1 MRVARAGVAVLLA
14 LPALAGCLQVGDA
27 GSSGDPVPAPA
38 AFLRSEPYPDL
49 VVEVD
54 HVAGFAPDPRALS
67 AFEGSLRDV
76 TDKRSIAVTTGG
88 SIEPQAGQL
97 DAADLRATHRSTLD
111 RPIDRSTAVLHILY
125 VDGAIDGAEE
135 LLGASMVR
143 GRSAQIFVFGE
154 QLDATARPALGPS
167 GVMLAADEIQVRL
180 EAYTLVHE
188 LGHVLGLVDN
198 GVPMASDH
206 EDPQRP
212 GHSSNPQSV
221 MYHAAG
227 LDRVLEGAPGDGG
240 VLTHGFDAADL
251 EDLRRVRD
259 GEVEPTHP
267 TIRAGW
273 P

>member
-1 MRVARAGVAVLLA
+1 MRAASAGVAVLLA

-54 HVAGFAPDPRALS
+54 HVTGLAPDPRALS
-67 AFEGSLRDV
+67 AFEDLLRDV
-76 TDKRSIAVTTGG
+76 TDKRSITVTG
-88 SIEPQAGQL
+88 SAGL
-97 DAADLRATHRSTLD
+97 GPLPDRLSAADLRVAHRSSLD
-111 RPIDRSTAVLHILY
+111 QPIDRSTAVLHILY

-135 LLGASMVR
+135 LLGATMVR
-143 GRSAQIFVFGE
+143 GPSAQIFVFGD
-154 QLDATARPALGPS
+154 QMDAVARPALEPS
-167 GVMLAADEIQVRL
+167 GAMLAADEVQVRL

-212 GHSSNPQSV
+212 GHSSNPASV

-227 LDRVLEGAPGDGG
+227 VDRVLEGAPGGGG
-240 VLTHGFDAADL
+240 VLTHGFDDADL
-251 EDLRRVRD
+251 EDLRRVRE

-267 TIRAGW
+267 RIRAGW
-273 P
+273 S